1 MQNHFWKIYQ
11 IILIFLLFI
20 HLNCKKNEKVN
31 PDEVVKFGV
40 LYPKVLCEKIVAC
53 IQEEMNQLSPAER
66 AEALPFL
73 PNQEKCIEDQME
85 AKVLPIDKKDPLI
98 NEITMERLNEVKSC
112 MHGIEKASCEQLE
125 DSQSIE
131 GCKELYNIGD

>member
-1 MQNHFWKIYQ
+1 MQNNLWKIYQ
-11 IILIFLLFI
+11 IILIFLLFVN
-20 HLNCKKNEKVN
+20 LNCKKSEKVN
-31 PDEVVKFGV
+31 PDEVVKFGI

-53 IQEEMNQLSPAER
+53 IQEELNQLSPTER

-73 PNQEKCIEDQME
+73 PNQEKCIEDQRE

-98 NEITMERLNEVKSC
+98 NEITMERLSEVKSC
-112 MHGIEKASCEQLE
+112 IQGIEKASCELLE
-125 DSQSIE
+125 DPQSIE